1 MSWRFKLGSWSF
13 SGRWGAID
21 GRRRWRRHGP
31 SETPARLSH
40 LRPSL
45 RTNALLMALAMLVLP
60 QLIVVGWSLMERDI
74 GGKLQWETKTSGDEA
89 AEAIANAAETDATEA
104 RLDEIAAR
112 RGTRIRI
119 VRDDGA
125 TQFDLDA
132 DRGTDLVHQIGTLFF
147 GPDGA
152 PTLREFDETLGPV
165 PKRPEVVKVTGW
177 TSALAP
183 PPPPLL
189 EENSHAYP
197 FAIARKPDESSAA
210 PVSTAFRSGPPPPN
224 EPTVVTGCRVSPA
237 GKLLVCH
244 AARAVTLDGRPHVV
258 YAQESSRRAVRAL
271 YDLRYHLA
279 RLSIVM
285 LPFALV
291 FSWWMGRRMVR
302 PIEWLRERVLEKAKS
317 ANPRADIDLSGGDEV
332 RDLAEAFNGLLGA
345 LDERR
350 RANEAFVADL
360 VHEFKNPV
368 AAIRA
373 CAESLASGGADE
385 KRAARLAKILS
396 DSSGRLDALVSQ
408 FLELARAEA
417 GMPNEARADVD
428 LGALANGIATAA
440 SGSFEDVTFVVEA
453 APDTIVVGVAPRLDS
468 LVRNLVD
475 NAASFAGKG
484 GSVRI
489 VVRRETAATTGG
501 DVVALEISDTG
512 PGIAAEDLPRVFDR
526 FFTTRALA
534 RPGFDD
540 RPGPKRHGSGLGLAL
555 VKAVAEA
562 HGGEV
567 SALGTRAPGEG
578 ATFRVTLP
586 ART

>member
-1 MSWRFKLGSWSF
+1 LSWRLKLGAWSF
-13 SGRWGAID
+13 SGRWGAVE
-21 GRRRWRRHGP
+21 GSRHALP
-31 SETPARLSH
+31 PKPPARLSH

-74 GGKLQWETKTSGDEA
+74 GGKLQWETKTSADEA
-89 AEAIANAAETDATEA
+89 AEAIANTAETDSADMEA

-112 RGTRIRI
+112 RGTRIRV

-125 TQFDLDA
+125 TRFDLDA

-165 PKRPEVVKVTGW
+165 TKRPEVVKVTGW
-177 TSALAP
+177 ATT
-183 PPPPLL
+183 LL
-189 EENSHAYP
+189 EESSHAYP

-332 RDLAEAFNGLLGA
+332 RDLAEAFNDLLGA
-345 LDERR
+345 LDQRR

-428 LGALANGIATAA
+428 LGALANGVATAA
-440 SGSFEDVTFVVEA
+440 SDSFEDVTFVVEA
-453 APDTIVVGVAPRLDS
+453 DPDTIVVGVAPRLDS

-489 VVRRETAATTGG
+489 VVRREPAAAAGSEI
-501 DVVALEISDTG
+501 VALEISDTG

-534 RPGFDD
+534 RPDID

>member
-1 MSWRFKLGSWSF
+1 MSWRLKLGAWSF
-13 SGRWGAID
+13 SGRWGAVE
-21 GRRRWRRHGP
+21 GSRHALP
-31 SETPARLSH
+31 PKPPARLSH

-74 GGKLQWETKTSGDEA
+74 GGKLQWETKTSADEA
-89 AEAIANAAETDATEA
+89 AEAIANTAETDSADMEA

-112 RGTRIRI
+112 RGTRIRV

-125 TQFDLDA
+125 TRFDLDA

-165 PKRPEVVKVTGW
+165 TKRPEVVKVTGW
-177 TSALAP
+177 ATTLAP

-189 EENSHAYP
+189 EESSHAYP

-332 RDLAEAFNGLLGA
+332 RDLAEAFNDLLGA
-345 LDERR
+345 LDQRR

-428 LGALANGIATAA
+428 LGALANGVATAA
-440 SGSFEDVTFVVEA
+440 SDSFEDVTFVVEA
-453 APDTIVVGVAPRLDS
+453 DPDTIVVGVAPRLDS

-489 VVRRETAATTGG
+489 VVRREPAAAAGSEI
-501 DVVALEISDTG
+501 VALEISDTG

-534 RPGFDD
+534 RPDID

>member
-1 MSWRFKLGSWSF
+1 LSWRLKLGAWSF
-13 SGRWGAID
+13 SGRWGAVE
-21 GRRRWRRHGP
+21 GSRHALP
-31 SETPARLSH
+31 PKPPARLSH

-74 GGKLQWETKTSGDEA
+74 GGKLQWETKTSADEA
-89 AEAIANAAETDATEA
+89 AEAIANTAETDSADMEA

-112 RGTRIRI
+112 RGTRIRV

-125 TQFDLDA
+125 TRFDLDA

-165 PKRPEVVKVTGW
+165 TKRPEVVKVTGW
-177 TSALAP
+177 ATTLAP

-189 EENSHAYP
+189 EESSHAYP

-332 RDLAEAFNGLLGA
+332 RDLAEAFNDLLGA
-345 LDERR
+345 LDQRR

-428 LGALANGIATAA
+428 LGALANGVATAA
-440 SGSFEDVTFVVEA
+440 SDSFEDVTFVVEA
-453 APDTIVVGVAPRLDS
+453 DPDTIVVGVAPRLDS

-489 VVRRETAATTGG
+489 VVRREPAAAAGSEI
-501 DVVALEISDTG
+501 VALEISDTG

-534 RPGFDD
+534 RPDID